1 MESLAI
7 HSHRPASQAEQTII
21 EPVAAFGFYIL
32 PDTIQNSCSDKA
44 TNSLIP
50 AELFSASAVTE
61 VCAKAIT
68 CILAKERVGSEE
80 RLTTITSVTP
90 QV

>member
-44 TNSLIP
+44 TNFDSCRAFL
-50 AELFSASAVTE
+50 SKCSH
-61 VCAKAIT
+61 
-68 CILAKERVGSEE
+68 
-80 RLTTITSVTP
+80 
-90 QV
+90 